1 MFQWLMGR
9 FCRPKIA
16 IPFLLASI
24 SGHKTTSMLFRYA
37 HADTYQLQEKI
48 KKLSFSP
55 LLTGQTQ
62 SFFV

>member
-1 MFQWLMGR
+1 MGR

-24 SGHKTTSMLFRYA
+24 SGHNTTSMLFRYA

-55 LLTGQTQ
+55 LLTGQT
-62 SFFV
+62 